1 MESEVWDI
9 RVSIRGIHP
18 SKRDIRGQ
26 NGAFVG
32 RFGTLTTPTRTFEGE
47 NGALASKNGAF
58 IRPNRSFEGEN
69 GALAHSN
76 KKGFEKSEAFMNQFI
91 I

>member
-9 RVSIRGIHP
+9 RVSIWGIRYA
-18 SKRDIRGQ
+18 KWDIRG
-26 NGAFVG
+26 
-32 RFGTLTTPTRTFEGE
+32 R
-47 NGALASKNGAF
+47 NGAF